1 MATREIA
8 VPDIGDFKNI
18 PVIEIFVK
26 VGDVVANDA
35 PLVQLESDK
44 ATVDV
49 PTTAAG
55 TIKELKVKVG
65 DRLSK
70 GSIIAVIETDGAEA
84 SGGKAAEKAAEKT
97 AAAAPAAAAPA

>member
-1 MATREIA
+1 MATRDIA

-26 VGDVVANDA
+26 VGDVVVKDA

-49 PTTAAG
+49 PTTVAG
-55 TIKELKVKVG
+55 TVKEIKVKVG

-70 GSIIAVIETDGAEA
+70 GSAIAVIETEGAEA
-84 SGGKAAEKAAEKT
+84 AAPGGKAAAPV
-97 AAAAPAAAAPA
+97 AAPPAA